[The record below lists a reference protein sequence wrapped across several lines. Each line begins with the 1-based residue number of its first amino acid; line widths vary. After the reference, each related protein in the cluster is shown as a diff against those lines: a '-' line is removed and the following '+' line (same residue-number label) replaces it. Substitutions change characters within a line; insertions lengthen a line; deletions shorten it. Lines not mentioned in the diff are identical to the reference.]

1 MTVKVTCLGGAVLD
15 LIYGVDELPHEDGKS
30 IARSFAES
38 GGGMAANAA
47 VIVSR
52 LGGQAIWCGRV
63 GDDDKG
69 RRILDGLRLEKVD
82 VRTAKVVSGIQS
94 SHSIVLKDRIG
105 NRAIILYR
113 SEALEVDPSWLPLEK
128 LLVADAVLADNRWI
142 EGAVALLS
150 AARARGIPAVLDADS
165 AGDDTTLKAVSAAS
179 HVVFSAPGLAS
190 LFKTKTPEEGLRR
203 AQKHAPFVAV
213 TLGSKGVLW
222 LDESGAARHVPSF
235 PVAAVETV
243 GAGDIFHGAFAF
255 ALGRGQSE
263 EDGLRF
269 AAAAAAIKCAGEGGT
284 RKLPAYARRR
294 SAFGTPENLET
305 SIRKRC
311 VKRNRRKQ

>member
-30 IARSFAES
+30 IARSYAES

-82 VRTAKVVSGIQS
+82 VRTAKVVPGVQS

-113 SEALEVDPSWLPLEK
+113 SEALDFDPSWLPLEK

-165 AGDDTTLKAVSAAS
+165 AGDDTTLQAVSAAS
-179 HVVFSAPGLAS
+179 HVVFSAPGLAA
-190 LFKTKTPEEGLRR
+190 LFKTETPEEGLRR
-203 AQKHAPFVAV
+203 AHQHAPFVAV

-222 LDESGAARHVPSF
+222 LDENGATRHVPSF
-235 PVAAVETV
+235 PVTAVETV

-269 AAAAAAIKCAGEGGT
+269 AAAAAAIKCAGEGGRESFPRMPDVEALLASPKT
-284 RKLPAYARRR
+284 SKSASARD
-294 SAFGTPENLET
+294 A
-305 SIRKRC
+305 
-311 VKRNRRKQ
+311 